1 MYIFSIRHFNLMSTL
16 TKYSFS
22 LITIKGTLKI
32 MFQLTTD
39 CWKIYL
45 FFYFFL
51 FSFFFT
57 GRTVVFINFDFKIQV
72 HSINKCAV
80 QLFIPCTESQPYI
93 CLNVTSESLSTNNHR
108 PPS

>member
-1 MYIFSIRHFNLMSTL
+1 MMSTL

-45 FFYFFL
+45 IFL
-51 FSFFFT
+51 I
-57 GRTVVFINFDFKIQV
+57 GRTVVLINFDFKIQV

-93 CLNVTSESLSTNNHR
+93 FLDVTSESLSTNNHR
-108 PPS
+108 PPNWRTAI